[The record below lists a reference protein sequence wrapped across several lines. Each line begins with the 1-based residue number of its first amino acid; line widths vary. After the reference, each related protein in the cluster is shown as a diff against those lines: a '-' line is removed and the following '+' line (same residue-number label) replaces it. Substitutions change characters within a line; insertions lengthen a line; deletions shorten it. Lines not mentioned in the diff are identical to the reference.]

1 MENKTVIMLAGQR
14 QLADMSGGLL
24 FPLYNWILDYFDSVH
39 LGISEEYGIQDVVL
53 QAYSSKCPFSPL
65 SRAGKAAC
73 TVTRGELIAIKV
85 GPMVELHHPTIVAS

>member
-1 MENKTVIMLAGQR
+1 MGNKTIMMLACHR
-14 QLADMSGGLL
+14 QLTDMLEGLL

-73 TVTRGELIAIKV
+73 TVTRGELIAISM